1 MYRCG
6 ISGCKHTTQTLE
18 AMFQHEH
25 EHVINKMGDTIQDQA
40 ARIAALEAELET
52 TKKLLKRDSEH
63 LLEVGAQNAKLIAA
77 LDKLQRRAWRLAGRE
92 FVGDTRREREENL
105 TLEVCREARAVLAEV
120 TK

>member
-77 LDKLQRRAWRLAGRE
+77 LESVLDAYNTCQCGCDPDNTW
-92 FVGDTRREREENL
+92 N
-105 TLEVCREARAVLAEV
+105 EARAVLAEV